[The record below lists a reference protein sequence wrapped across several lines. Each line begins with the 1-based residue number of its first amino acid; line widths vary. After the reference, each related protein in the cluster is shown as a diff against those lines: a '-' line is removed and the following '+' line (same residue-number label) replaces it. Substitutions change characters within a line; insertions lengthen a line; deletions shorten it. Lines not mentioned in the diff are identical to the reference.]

1 MDAVTICNGALA
13 LIGQGVFI
21 DSMDEQGAEAEFC
34 RRVFDVT
41 VREALE
47 FGDWSF
53 ARKDELMTEDYL
65 LPDVVSL
72 PWKYTYKLPEN
83 CTKVLR
89 LTRPDATSITETM
102 GDLHLI
108 PFNLRNYRGQKVL
121 TTDKLSPFAIH
132 YMVDT
137 RDYDLFSA
145 GFISGLQY
153 LLAAKLTSYLVKG
166 TEGAK
171 LTQYNLQI
179 AYSVLGQALAADAS
193 QGGYSMKQKILPA
206 FARARR

>member
-1 MDAVTICNGALA
+1 MDATEICNGALA
-13 LIGQGVFI
+13 LVGQGVFI
-21 DSMDEQGAEAEFC
+21 DSIDEQSAEAEFC
-34 RRVFDVT
+34 RRVYDVT
-41 VREALE
+41 FREALE

-53 ARKDELMTEDYL
+53 ARKDELITDDYL
-65 LPDVVSL
+65 LEGVVSL

-83 CTKVLR
+83 CLKVLR
-89 LTRPDATSITETM
+89 LTRPDATAVTETM
-102 GDLHLI
+102 GDMHLI
-108 PFNLRNYRGQKVL
+108 PFNLRNYKGQKVL

-132 YMVDT
+132 YMVNT
-137 RDYDLFSA
+137 RDYALLTA

-153 LLAAKLTSYLVKG
+153 LLAAKLTAYLVKG

-171 LTQYNLQI
+171 LTQYHLQI